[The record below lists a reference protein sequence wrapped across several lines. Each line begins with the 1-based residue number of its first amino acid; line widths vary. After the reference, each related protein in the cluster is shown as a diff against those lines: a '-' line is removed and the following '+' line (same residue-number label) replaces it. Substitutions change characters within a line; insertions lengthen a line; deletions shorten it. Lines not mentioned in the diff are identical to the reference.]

1 MARHT
6 FLKSLVLAA
15 TALVITACV
24 GPTPYQPRDRGYGY
38 AEQKLESNRFRVS
51 FSGNSATPRETVE
64 NYLLYRAAE
73 LTLAQGFDYFVLAAK
88 DTDTDV
94 RYQQTVSGFPGFG
107 YYYWYPFTSVGVSSI
122 TSETRYA
129 AQADVVMFKGEKR
142 SEDTRAFNAAELKA
156 NLDAAIIRPQP
167 K

>member
-1 MARHT
+1 MATRII
-6 FLKSLVLAA
+6 LKSLILAS
-15 TALVITACV
+15 TALALAACV

-38 AEQKLESNRFRVS
+38 ADQRLESNRFRVS

-73 LTLAQGFDYFVLAAK
+73 LTLAQGYDHFVLAAK
-88 DTDTDV
+88 DTDADV
-94 RYQQTVSGFPGFG
+94 RYQQTMSGFPGFG
-107 YYYWYPFTSVGVSSI
+107 YYYWYPYTSVGVSST

-142 SEDTRAFNAAELKA
+142 SDDTRAFNAAELKG
-156 NLDAAIIRPQP
+156 NLDPLVIRPQP
-167 K
+167 Q